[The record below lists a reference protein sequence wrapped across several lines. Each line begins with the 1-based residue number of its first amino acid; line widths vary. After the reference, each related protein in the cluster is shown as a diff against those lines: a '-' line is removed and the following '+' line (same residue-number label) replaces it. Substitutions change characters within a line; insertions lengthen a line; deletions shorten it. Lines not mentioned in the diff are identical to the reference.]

1 MFANNKIYK
10 NKINGTIVKSVNII
24 NVLNALL
31 NGFAN
36 NQMNQNVVWIIHFSL
51 LKKKKIM
58 MVHAL
63 NVKGKVYK
71 IQDFGTIVQ
80 NVNMIFVTIVIK
92 IHQLKG

>member
-1 MFANNKIYK
+1 MYANNKIYK
-10 NKINGTIVKSVNII
+10 NKINGTIVKNVNII

-31 NGFAN
+31 NGLAN
-36 NQMNQNVVWIIHFSL
+36 NQMNQNVVWIINSSL

-58 MVHAL
+58 MVHVL
-63 NVKGKVYK
+63 NVKSIEYK
-71 IQDFGTIVQ
+71 NQDFGTIVQ

>member
-1 MFANNKIYK
+1 MYANNKIYK
-10 NKINGTIVKSVNII
+10 NKINGTIVKNVNII

-31 NGFAN
+31 NGLAN

-92 IHQLKG
+92 IHQLMG

>member
-31 NGFAN
+31 NGLAN
-36 NQMNQNVVWIIHFSL
+36 NQMNQNVVWIIHLSL

>member
-24 NVLNALL
+24 NVFNALL
-31 NGFAN
+31 NGFVN
-36 NQMNQNVVWIIHFSL
+36 NQMNQNVVWIIHLSL

-63 NVKGKVYK
+63 NVKGKEYK

>member
-1 MFANNKIYK
+1 MYANNKIYK
-10 NKINGTIVKSVNII
+10 NKINGTIVKNVNII

-31 NGFAN
+31 NGLAN
-36 NQMNQNVVWIIHFSL
+36 NQMNQNVVWIINSSL

-63 NVKGKVYK
+63 NVKGKEYK

-80 NVNMIFVTIVIK
+80 NVNMIFVTIVIN
-92 IHQLKG
+92 IHQFKG

>member
-63 NVKGKVYK
+63 NVKGKEYK

-80 NVNMIFVTIVIK
+80 NVNMIFVTIVIN

>member
-36 NQMNQNVVWIIHFSL
+36 NQMNQNVVWIIHLSL

>member
-31 NGFAN
+31 NGLAN
-36 NQMNQNVVWIIHFSL
+36 NQMNQNVVWIINSSL

>member
-31 NGFAN
+31 NGLAN
-36 NQMNQNVVWIIHFSL
+36 NQMNQNVVWIINSSL

-63 NVKGKVYK
+63 NVKGKKYK
-71 IQDFGTIVQ
+71 NEDFGTIVQ
-80 NVNMIFVTIVIK
+80 NVNMIFVTIVIN

>member
-31 NGFAN
+31 NGFTN

-63 NVKGKVYK
+63 NVKGKEYK

>member
-10 NKINGTIVKSVNII
+10 NKINGTIVKNVNII

-31 NGFAN
+31 NGLAN
-36 NQMNQNVVWIIHFSL
+36 NQMNQNVVWIIHLSL

-63 NVKGKVYK
+63 NVKGKEYK

>member
-1 MFANNKIYK
+1 
-10 NKINGTIVKSVNII
+10 
-24 NVLNALL
+24 
-31 NGFAN
+31 
-36 NQMNQNVVWIIHFSL
+36 
-51 LKKKKIM
+51 M

-71 IQDFGTIVQ
+71 DQDFGTIVQ

>member
-80 NVNMIFVTIVIK
+80 NVNMIFVTIVIN